1 VVSSPEQ
8 APPKRKVPREVRER
22 EMLAEAT
29 TVFAELG
36 FHAAS
41 MDEIAQRAGI
51 SKPMLY
57 LYFDSKE
64 GLWRSCV
71 AAARGR
77 LFGSIDGAVD
87 SSARPDVQL
96 WQGVQ
101 AFFAFVEEQR
111 DSWAVLDETRAGPL
125 SDELAEVRRQ
135 VARGVSGLLRDAAA
149 AEGADA
155 AALQGTDP
163 LARTLVGAGESLA
176 NWWLED
182 GEMSRDAVALLLM
195 NFAWLGFGDLVR
207 GKRWRPGG

>member
-1 VVSSPEQ
+1 
-8 APPKRKVPREVRER
+8 
-22 EMLAEAT
+22 MLSEAT
-29 TVFAELG
+29 AVFAERG

-41 MDEIAQRAGI
+41 MDEIAERAGI

-71 AAARGR
+71 AAARRR
-77 LFGSIDGAVD
+77 LFEAIDGAVD
-87 SSARPDVQL
+87 TSAPPDVQL
-96 WQGVQ
+96 WLGVQ
-101 AFFAFVEEQR
+101 AFFAFVEEQQ
-111 DSWAVLDETRAGPL
+111 DSWAVLGETRAGPL
-125 SDELAEVRRQ
+125 SGELAEVRRQ

-149 AEGADA
+149 AEGAGR
-155 AALQGTDP
+155 AALQQAEP

-182 GEMSRDAVALLLM
+182 RALSRDAVALLLM

-207 GKRWRPGG
+207 GERWRPRG

>member
-1 VVSSPEQ
+1 
-8 APPKRKVPREVRER
+8 
-22 EMLAEAT
+22 MLAEAT
-29 TVFAELG
+29 AVFAERG
-36 FHAAS
+36 FHATS
-41 MDEIAQRAGI
+41 MDDIAERAGI

-64 GLWRSCV
+64 GLWRSCI
-71 AAARGR
+71 AAARRR
-77 LFGSIDGAVD
+77 LYDSIDDAVD
-87 SSARPDVQL
+87 TSAPPDVQL
-96 WQGVQ
+96 WLGVQ

-111 DSWAVLDETRAGPL
+111 DSWAVLGETRAGPL
-125 SDELAEVRRQ
+125 SGELAEVRRQ

-149 AEGADA
+149 AEGADE
-155 AALQGTDP
+155 AALQRTEP

-182 GEMSRDAVALLLM
+182 REMSRDAVALLLM